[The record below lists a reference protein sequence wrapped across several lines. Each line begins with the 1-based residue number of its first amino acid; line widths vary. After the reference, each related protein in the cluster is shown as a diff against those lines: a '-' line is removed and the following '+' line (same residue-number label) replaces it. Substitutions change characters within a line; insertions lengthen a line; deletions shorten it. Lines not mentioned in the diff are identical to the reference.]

1 MYELI
6 ILSLLM
12 ETPKHGYLIAKI
24 INDII
29 GPYARVSNGRLYPL
43 LAKLEQDG
51 LITLDNEKEGGK
63 HAESGRPVTA
73 YKITELGS
81 LRFQELMR
89 DTSSNPG
96 DYQKIFFTK
105 VSAFNH
111 IKPTDRLHLI
121 EHYLNFSQ
129 AHILHLQTEREDLN
143 RNQHRYSRTPQWME
157 MTLEAIDHRIAQWQL
172 EMDWARQLREKVLAQ
187 LDEPQTLNIE

>member
-12 ETPKHGYLIAKI
+12 DTPKHGYLIAKI

-51 LITLDNEKEGGK
+51 LVTLDNEKEEVKPSGT
-63 HAESGRPVTA
+63 GRPVTA
-73 YKITELGS
+73 YKITERGH
-81 LRFQELMR
+81 LRFLELMR
-89 DTSSNPG
+89 DTTSNPG
-96 DYQKIFFTK
+96 DYQKIFFIK
-105 VSAFNH
+105 VGAFKH
-111 IKPTDRLHLI
+111 LQPAESLHLI

-129 AHILHLQTEREDLN
+129 AHILHLQTEKEDLQ
-143 RNQHRYSRTPQWME
+143 RNQNLYGRTPQSLE
-157 MTLEAIDHRIAQWQL
+157 MTIEALGHRIAQWQL
-172 EMDWARQLREKVLAQ
+172 EMDWAKQLREKVLAQ
-187 LDEPQTLNIE
+187 LNGL